1 MRIIPRRTL
10 LLPIV
15 SLLVVMLACAL
26 GQSLRHIQTY
36 PELEDGIGQITVADD
51 CVFVAMGSNGVFLL
65 NPTDGAAPTRVD
77 WKTRI
82 DSAFRIA
89 VDENYAYVIDKDRTL
104 HMVDISDLSNPMV
117 LGSYTPDTPSIEV
130 DIQFPYAFLTTGAG
144 GLHVIDVS
152 EPTTLE
158 RVGVYNLTVNNFEP
172 AIWDVAVSGEYAYIT
187 LSDPKNH
194 DFVEVLNISNPATP
208 TKVGSV
214 RVNLASNIAIQGDY
228 AFVANGHGLQILDVS
243 NPHSPI
249 VITSYDTPN
258 TALGLKVEG
267 NYVYINDLYGME
279 VVDISDIHS
288 PRRVAYAKLPQVQDV
303 AVVDGYIYVA
313 DSFKGLVIFKHP

>member
-1 MRIIPRRTL
+1 MRIIPRKTL
-10 LLPIV
+10 LLPII
-15 SLLVVMLACAL
+15 LLTIVMPACAL
-26 GQSLRHIQTY
+26 GQSLRRVQTY
-36 PELEDGIGQITVADD
+36 PELAVGIDQITVADD
-51 CVFVAMGSNGVFLL
+51 DVFLATAQNGL
-65 NPTDGAAPTRVD
+65 LLLDPANAAAPVKTD
-77 WKTRI
+77 WETPI
-82 DSAFRIA
+82 DSASRIT
-89 VDENYAYVIDKDRTL
+89 VDGNYAYIIGTNGTL
-104 HMVDISDLSNPMV
+104 YVVDISDLSNPVV
-117 LGSYTPDTPSIEV
+117 LDSYKPDTPSIEV
-130 DIQFPYAFLTTGAG
+130 DIQFPYLFLTTGAG